1 MPLLHRDEAPRA
13 KSGAER
19 TIRFVAD
26 ESTSGQ
32 IVALHPGMSIEVRLA
47 GSGDP
52 LSDPVLE
59 RELSTRYLIFD
70 AYLAGS
76 RRMEVHPL
84 VLPHEMHEAAVLAAE
99 EVVATLGRV
108 AAHAHGDAA
117 ERARYGLSA
126 DSLRLAAASHESGDN
141 ASLVRV
147 DLLLSEDG
155 TWRACEINADCP
167 GGHNESMG
175 LPRLARAAGFE
186 AGLDP
191 THMLESLADRLIEL
205 ATLPGEPP
213 GVVALMY
220 ATAYAEDLQVCAIV
234 QRVLAQK
241 GARSILVSPMAP
253 RFDTGELRVGAQIVR
268 ALYRY
273 YPTEYMDG
281 QGNLD
286 GICQAIRAGRVRTM
300 TSFAHM
306 FAQSKYSF
314 ARAWAHEPTLD
325 VADRAVVRRHVPPS
339 FDVANLSRDRL
350 ATEREEWVLKRAYGR
365 VGDEVFVG
373 PLLAQDEWMETLDGV
388 LAKRAAGESWIAQRF
403 VRQRTVGTPWGDR
416 FVTLG
421 AYVLDGRFVGYF
433 TRITPESHVSHG
445 ALCVPVF
452 TEAA

>member
-1 MPLLHRDEAPRA
+1 LLWSLEMA
-13 KSGAER
+13 
-19 TIRFVAD
+19 
-26 ESTSGQ
+26 
-32 IVALHPGMSIEVRLA
+32 IEVRFA

-52 LSDPVLE
+52 LSDPTLE
-59 RELSTRYLIFD
+59 RELATRYLIFD

-84 VLPHEMHEAAVLAAE
+84 VLPLEMHEAAVRTAE
-99 EVVATLGRV
+99 QVVATLGRV
-108 AAHAHGDAA
+108 AARAHGDVA

-126 DSLRLAAASHESGDN
+126 DSLRLAAASHESGDD

-147 DLLLSEDG
+147 DLLLSDDG

-167 GGHNESMG
+167 GGHNESFG
-175 LPRLARAAGFE
+175 LPRLARAAGFQ

-191 THMLESLADRLIEL
+191 THMLDALTDRLIEL

-213 GVVALMY
+213 GVIALMY

-234 QRVLAQK
+234 KRMLAQK
-241 GARSILVSPMAP
+241 GVRAILVSPLAP
-253 RFDTGELRVGAQIVR
+253 RFDTGELRVGAEIVR

-281 QGNLD
+281 QTNLD
-286 GICQAIRAGRVRTM
+286 GICRAVREGRVRTM

-325 VADRAVVRRHVPPS
+325 AADREVVRQCVPPS
-339 FDVANLSRDRL
+339 FDVAQLSRDRL
-350 ATEREEWVLKRAYGR
+350 AAERDAWVLKRAYGR

-373 PLLAQDEWMETLDGV
+373 SLLPYDAWVETLDGV

-403 VRQRTVGTPWGDR
+403 VRQTSVGTPWGER